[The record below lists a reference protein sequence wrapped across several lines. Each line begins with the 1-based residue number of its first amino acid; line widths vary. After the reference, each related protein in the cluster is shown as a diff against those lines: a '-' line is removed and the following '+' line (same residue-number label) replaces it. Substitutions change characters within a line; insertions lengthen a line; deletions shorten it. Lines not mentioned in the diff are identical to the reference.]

1 MSRRLTIIA
10 IAAAFVF
17 SRAEGSALSPRPERL
32 AAPVKLTIV
41 VLKVAHLT
49 PLLYVPELLKSMNV
63 DVEVVEFVRYAD
75 ARTALA
81 TGAVD
86 LAAIGPADLPIALS
100 QGIDTM
106 VALMGVGSS
115 RKYVVA
121 RNGVE
126 LKQWRDLCGKK
137 VGIAPGSAVWFQFA
151 ATLQEFGVPYNCL
164 TAVNIQGAGNNF
176 DVALKRG
183 DVDAIITWEPFE
195 STPVIEGY
203 GYWAKNLDYS
213 QSKAV
218 GSELGMIT
226 VNRAALV
233 KKREAVRRFVW
244 AYAKAQQELAASKE
258 KFAEAVHKFT
268 GISPQIAERIA
279 NAITL
284 GAVLSLEQLK
294 RQASI
299 FYKLGVIRKD
309 VSGQLDKYFDSELV
323 RSVVGG

>member
-1 MSRRLTIIA
+1 MLFRS
-10 IAAAFVF
+10 
-17 SRAEGSALSPRPERL
+17 
-32 AAPVKLTIV
+32 
-41 VLKVAHLT
+41 
-49 PLLYVPELLKSMNV
+49 
-63 DVEVVEFVRYAD
+63 
-75 ARTALA
+75 
-81 TGAVD
+81 
-86 LAAIGPADLPIALS
+86 
-100 QGIDTM
+100 
-106 VALMGVGSS
+106 
-115 RKYVVA
+115 
-121 RNGVE
+121 
-126 LKQWRDLCGKK
+126 
-137 VGIAPGSAVWFQFA
+137 
-151 ATLQEFGVPYNCL
+151 PYNCL

-218 GSELGMIT
+218 GAELGMIT
-226 VNRAALV
+226 VNRAALT

-244 AYAKAQQELAASKE
+244 AYVKAQQELATSKE
-258 KFAEAVHKFT
+258 RFAEAVHKFT

-323 RSVVGG
+323 KSVVGG